1 MYKIRWFW
9 CFEQELWLLKV
20 SWSDFVS
27 LKKAVFEAVFWT
39 KSSFWL
45 TSTKGRPPLNI
56 HGWKATDLSFLMV
69 FLKKYFFHPVKR
81 QNFDDALGQTF
92 YMTWDCV
99 VGKKSLKIHERRKNY
114 SDKTVWTGMP
124 KGIIYKKNIFFN
136 KFFWWP
142 KLAIFSQ
149 NGHFLPLNGR
159 QDRQDFAQSCPRGWT
174 PQMYLKFHWRH

>member
-1 MYKIRWFW
+1 M
-9 CFEQELWLLKV
+9 
-20 SWSDFVS
+20 
-27 LKKAVFEAVFWT
+27 
-39 KSSFWL
+39 
-45 TSTKGRPPLNI
+45 
-56 HGWKATDLSFLMV
+56 GWV
-69 FLKKYFFHPVKR
+69 FLKWREFWKTACSPKPSITTCQYFYTDISVISVLFF
-81 QNFDDALGQTF
+81 NSALFWTIVIFWPLLVSICQIPPLPAHCCYQGAFQEVNILMNRAHLTNCKIQI
-92 YMTWDCV
+92 DRLP

-159 QDRQDFAQSCPRGWT
+159 KDRQDFAQSCPRGWSN
-174 PQMYLKFHWRH
+174 QIYFNFHLPY